1 MPRQSLLEYFQPQSR
16 PPSEIAVAWR
26 RGYRT
31 IRWTY
36 AELLQ
41 TAHQFAKNLASQ
53 GITKGDR
60 VLIWGENS
68 GEWPAAFLGCLF
80 AGVVAVP
87 MDAIADPKFA
97 TRVARQAGVRAA
109 AISRELARGAAKD
122 LGVPIIEL
130 ESLRPAH
137 AHKAPTE
144 FSSPPIQR
152 TDPVEI
158 VFTSGTTSEPRGVV
172 LTHGNLLANLETLE
186 KEINRYR
193 RWERFFHP
201 LRFLDL
207 LPLSHVFGQL
217 LGIFLPQILGGTS
230 VFLDTLNPAEVIR
243 AIHNERVSVLVTV
256 PRLVE
261 SLQYQIERDLAASGE
276 LEKFQRDFKTAE
288 GEHFLRRWW
297 RFRSIH
303 RRFGWKF
310 WAVIS
315 GGAALPAATEKFW
328 GRLGYAAVQG
338 YGLTETTSLVSVNHP
353 FKLGEGS
360 IGKTLPGL
368 EVKLSETGEIL
379 VRGENVSSGYWKDSG
394 VAPVLDA
401 DGWFHTGDLGERD
414 TSGNLYFK
422 GRQKNVIVTPAGLNI
437 YPEDL
442 EAELRKEPGVRDC
455 VVIGLDRDGNAE
467 PCAVLLLRDASAS
480 GALRQGTAFYPEARR
495 AAPKATDTQASNA
508 AKIVTAASPSGAL
521 RQGTASAVP
530 KAGGNPGALAPE
542 ATDTQA
548 SNAAQIVAS
557 ANSRLAE
564 FQRIRSW
571 LVWREPDFPR
581 TPTQKPILA
590 RIREGALT
598 ELAGRGSS
606 RSEAQSA
613 APSTV
618 AGVLQ
623 RISRGTSVAGNG
635 ADLQLTSIERVELIS
650 ALEDRYQVDLSE
662 TDFSNATSVA
672 DLEKLVQKAEQGQPI
687 ADSAGRPPVF
697 RYSRWP
703 RWWPVRWIRALAFYC
718 LVRPAMLL
726 LGWPRVRGR
735 ENLRGVEGPVLIVAN
750 HASYIDPGFVLHALP
765 ARLRWRTAVAM
776 GGETL
781 TDLRVPPPG
790 TNFFRAI
797 LGRIQYPF
805 VIALFHVFPLPV
817 RSGFRKS
824 FEFAGELVDRG
835 WSVLVFPE
843 GVLTPDGAIGPFRA
857 GLGLLVTRLRVPVI
871 PMRLEGLYDLREA
884 NKHWTSPGHIR
895 VTVAPPVTFPET
907 ETPENITQELERR
920 VKDLKSD

>member
-1 MPRQSLLEYFQPQSR
+1 MPRQSLLEYFQPDSR
-16 PPSEIAVAWR
+16 PPREIAVAWR

-41 TAHQFAKNLASQ
+41 TAHQFANHLATQ
-53 GITKGDR
+53 GIAKGDR
-60 VLIWGENS
+60 ILIWGENS
-68 GEWPAAFLGCLF
+68 GEWLAAFLGCLF
-80 AGVVAVP
+80 AGAVAVP
-87 MDAIADPKFA
+87 MDAIADRNFA
-97 TRVARQAGVRAA
+97 IRVARQAGVRAA
-109 AISRELARGAAKD
+109 AISRELATAAAND

-130 ESLRPAH
+130 ETLRPAH
-137 AHKAPTE
+137 TQEASPE

-172 LTHGNLLANLETLE
+172 ITHGNLLANLETLE

-243 AIHNERVSVLVTV
+243 AIHDERVSVLVTV

-276 LEKFQRDFKTAE
+276 LEEFQRDFKTAE

-297 RFRSIH
+297 RFRAIH

-368 EVKLSETGEIL
+368 EVKLSEMGEIL

-401 DGWFHTGDLGERD
+401 DGWFHTGDLGERGAN
-414 TSGNLYFK
+414 GNLYFK

-442 EAELRKEPGVRDC
+442 EAELRKEQGVRDC
-455 VVIGLDRDGNAE
+455 VVIGIDRDGNAE
-467 PCAVLLLRDASAS
+467 PCAVLLLRDAA
-480 GALRQGTAFYPEARR
+480 
-495 AAPKATDTQASNA
+495 D
-508 AKIVTAASPSGAL
+508 SGAL

-530 KAGGNPGALAPE
+530 KATANLGALAPE
-542 ATDTQA
+542 AGETQA
-548 SNAAQIVAS
+548 TNAAKIVAN

-571 LVWREPDFPR
+571 VVWREPDFPR

-598 ELAGRGSS
+598 QLAGRTPGDSGTQSS
-606 RSEAQSA
+606 AQ
-613 APSTV
+613 STV

-623 RISRGTSVAGNG
+623 RIASGSASPNGG

-650 ALEDRYQVDLSE
+650 ALEDRYQVDLGE
-662 TDFSNATSVA
+662 VDFSNATSVA
-672 DLEKLVQKAEQGQPI
+672 DLEKLVQKAERGQPI
-687 ADSAGRPPVF
+687 TDSISRAPVF

-703 RWWPVRWIRALAFYC
+703 RWQPVRWIRALAFYC
-718 LVRPAMLL
+718 LVRPALLL

-735 ENLRGVEGPVLIVAN
+735 ENLRGVKGPVLIVSN

-797 LGRIQYPF
+797 LGRIQYPLT
-805 VIALFHVFPLPV
+805 VALFHVFPLPV

-835 WSVLVFPE
+835 WSVLIFPE
-843 GVLTPDGAIGPFRA
+843 GELTPDGAIAPFRA
-857 GLGLLVTRLRVPVI
+857 GIGLLVTRLRIPVI

-895 VTVAPPVTFPET
+895 VTVGAPVTFAET

-920 VKDLKSD
+920 VKALKVN

>member
-1 MPRQSLLEYFQPQSR
+1 MPRQSLLEYFQPDSR
-16 PPSEIAVAWR
+16 PPREIAVTWR

-36 AELLQ
+36 SELLQ
-41 TAHQFAKNLASQ
+41 TAQQFAKNLADQ

-60 VLIWGENS
+60 VVIWGENS
-68 GEWPAAFLGCLF
+68 GEWLAAFLGCLF
-80 AGVVAVP
+80 AGAVAVP
-87 MDAIADPKFA
+87 MDAVADPKFA
-97 TRVARQAGVRAA
+97 ARVARQAGVRAA
-109 AISRELARGAAKD
+109 AISRELASGAATD

-130 ESLRPAH
+130 ESLH
-137 AHKAPTE
+137 AAPE
-144 FSSPPIQR
+144 PQAIHAFSSPPIQR

-172 LTHGNLLANLETLE
+172 ITHGNLLANLETLE

-230 VFLDTLNPAEVIR
+230 VFLDTLNPAGVMR
-243 AIHNERVSVLVTV
+243 TIHDERVSVLVTV

-261 SLQYQIERDLAASGE
+261 SLQYQIERDLAAGGE
-276 LEKFQRDFKTAE
+276 LENFQRDFKTAE
-288 GEHFLRRWW
+288 SEHFLRRWW
-297 RFRSIH
+297 RFRAIH

-414 TSGNLYFK
+414 ANGNLYFK

-467 PCAVLLLRDASAS
+467 PCAVLLLRDS
-480 GALRQGTAFYPEARR
+480 
-495 AAPKATDTQASNA
+495 
-508 AKIVTAASPSGAL
+508 ASPS
-521 RQGTASAVP
+521 
-530 KAGGNPGALAPE
+530 E
-542 ATDTQA
+542 
-548 SNAAQIVAS
+548 IIES

-564 FQRIRSW
+564 FQRVRSW
-571 LVWREPDFPR
+571 VVWREPDFPR

-590 RIREGALT
+590 RIREGALA
-598 ELAGRGSS
+598 ELAGRASS
-606 RSEAQSA
+606 DPSTQSA

-623 RISRGTSVAGNG
+623 RIASGSASPNAG
-635 ADLQLTSIERVELIS
+635 AELQLSSIERVELIS

-662 TDFSNATSVA
+662 ADFSNATSVA
-672 DLEKLVQKAEQGQPI
+672 RPRTAGEKSRTGTADRRFRQPRAGIPLLALASLAAGAMDSRARVLLSRSPGDAAARLAARPRARKSPRRKRSGADRLEPRFLH
-687 ADSAGRPPVF
+687 RPG
-697 RYSRWP
+697 
-703 RWWPVRWIRALAFYC
+703 IRAA
-718 LVRPAMLL
+718 RPAGTPALAHS
-726 LGWPRVRGR
+726 RSNGR
-735 ENLRGVEGPVLIVAN
+735 RDA
-750 HASYIDPGFVLHALP
+750 HRFAS
-765 ARLRWRTAVAM
+765 
-776 GGETL
+776 
-781 TDLRVPPPG
+781 
-790 TNFFRAI
+790 
-797 LGRIQYPF
+797 
-805 VIALFHVFPLPV
+805 
-817 RSGFRKS
+817 S
-824 FEFAGELVDRG
+824 
-835 WSVLVFPE
+835 
-843 GVLTPDGAIGPFRA
+843 
-857 GLGLLVTRLRVPVI
+857 
-871 PMRLEGLYDLREA
+871 
-884 NKHWTSPGHIR
+884 SPGHKFLPRDPRTHSISANNR
-895 VTVAPPVTFPET
+895 AVPRLPATRALR
-907 ETPENITQELERR
+907 IQE
-920 VKDLKSD
+920 KF

>member
-1 MPRQSLLEYFQPQSR
+1 MARQSLLEYFQLESR
-16 PPSEIAVAWR
+16 PPREIAVAWR

-31 IRWTY
+31 VRWTY
-36 AELLQ
+36 AELLR
-41 TAHQFAKNLASQ
+41 TAHRFAGELASR
-53 GITKGDR
+53 GVAKGDR
-60 VLIWGENS
+60 VLIWGQNS
-68 GEWPAAFLGCLF
+68 GEWLAAVLGCLF
-80 AGVVAVP
+80 AGAVAVP
-87 MDAIADPKFA
+87 MDAIADKNFA
-97 TRVARQAGVRAA
+97 TRVVGQAGVR
-109 AISRELARGAAKD
+109 LAVVGRQLAGESSNN
-122 LGVPIIEL
+122 LGVPIIQL
-130 ESLRPAH
+130 ESLHDAAGQEAMH
-137 AHKAPTE
+137 E
-144 FSSPPIQR
+144 FSSLPIQR
-152 TDPVEI
+152 SDPVEI

-193 RWERFFHP
+193 RYARFFHP

-230 VFLDTLNPAEVIR
+230 VFLDTLNPAEVTR
-243 AIHNERVSVLVTV
+243 AIHDERVSVLVSV
-256 PRLVE
+256 PRLIE
-261 SLQYQIERDLAASGE
+261 SLQYQIERDLAGSGE
-276 LEKFQRDFKTAE
+276 LEQFRRDFEKAE

-297 RFRSIH
+297 RFRAIR

-328 GRLGYAAVQG
+328 GRLGYGAIQG

-360 IGKTLPGL
+360 IGKALPGL

-394 VAPVLDA
+394 IAPVLDA

-414 TSGNLYFK
+414 ANGNLYFK

-442 EAELRKEPGVRDC
+442 EAELRKQPGVRDC

-467 PCAVLLLRDASAS
+467 PCAVLLLRV
-480 GALRQGTAFYPEARR
+480 GA
-495 AAPKATDTQASNA
+495 NA
-508 AKIVTAASPSGAL
+508 AEIIQRA
-521 RQGTASAVP
+521 
-530 KAGGNPGALAPE
+530 
-542 ATDTQA
+542 
-548 SNAAQIVAS
+548 NA
-557 ANSRLAE
+557 RLAE
-564 FQRIRSW
+564 FQRMRW
-571 LVWREPDFPR
+571 WVVWPQPDFPR

-590 RIREGALT
+590 RIREGALA
-598 ELAGRGSS
+598 ELTGCDPSG
-606 RSEAQSA
+606 SEAQSA

-623 RISRGTSVAGNG
+623 RISRGTASGSASPDGG
-635 ADLQLTSIERVELIS
+635 ADLQLSSIERVELIS

-662 TDFSNATSVA
+662 TDFSNAQSVA
-672 DLEKLVQKAEQGQPI
+672 DLENLVQKAEQGKPI
-687 ADSAGRPPVF
+687 DDSGGRAPVF
-697 RYSRWP
+697 RYPRWP

-718 LVRPAMLL
+718 LARPAMVL

-735 ENLRGVEGPVLIVAN
+735 ENLRGVKGPVLIVAN
-750 HASYIDPGFVLHALP
+750 HASYIDPGFVLTALP

-781 TDLRVPPPG
+781 TDLRSPPPG
-790 TNFFRAI
+790 TKVFRA
-797 LGRIQYPF
+797 LLTRIQYPL
-805 VIALFHVFPLPV
+805 VLALFHAFPLPV
-817 RSGFRKS
+817 RAGFRKS

-857 GLGLLVTRLRVPVI
+857 GIGLLVASLRIPVI
-871 PMRLEGLYDLREA
+871 PIRLEGLFDLRKA

-895 VTVAPPVTFPET
+895 VTVGAPVTFPET
-907 ETPENITQELERR
+907 ESAESITRELERR
-920 VKDLKSD
+920 VKALGSK

>member
-1 MPRQSLLEYFQPQSR
+1 MNS
-16 PPSEIAVAWR
+16 PPAP
-26 RGYRT
+26 RT
-31 IRWTY
+31 IS
-36 AELLQ
+36 
-41 TAHQFAKNLASQ
+41 ASPSSSSKPC
-53 GITKGDR
+53 IPLSTK
-60 VLIWGENS
+60 
-68 GEWPAAFLGCLF
+68 AA
-80 AGVVAVP
+80 P
-87 MDAIADPKFA
+87 
-97 TRVARQAGVRAA
+97 
-109 AISRELARGAAKD
+109 
-122 LGVPIIEL
+122 
-130 ESLRPAH
+130 
-137 AHKAPTE
+137 E
-144 FSSPPIQR
+144 FPSPPTQR

-172 LTHGNLLANLETLE
+172 ITHGNLLANLEVLE

-243 AIHNERVSVLVTV
+243 AIHDERVSVLVTV

-261 SLQYQIERDLAASGE
+261 SLQYQIERDLAASGQ

-297 RFRSIH
+297 RFRAIH

-315 GGAALPAATEKFW
+315 GGAALPATTEKFW

-379 VRGENVSSGYWKDSG
+379 VRGENVSSGYWRDSG

-414 TSGNLYFK
+414 ASGNLYFK

-467 PCAVLLLRDASAS
+467 PCAVLLLRAANSED
-480 GALRQGTAFYPEARR
+480 LRPDTSLAVPEPPA
-495 AAPKATDTQASNA
+495 DS
-508 AKIVTAASPSGAL
+508 SAL

-530 KAGGNPGALAPE
+530 KAAANLGASAPE
-542 ATDTQA
+542 GTD
-548 SNAAQIVAS
+548 AQTSTTAKIIAN

-571 LVWREPDFPR
+571 VVWPEPDFPR
-581 TPTQKPILA
+581 TPTQKPILS
-590 RIREGALT
+590 RIREGALA
-598 ELAGRGSS
+598 ELAGRASS
-606 RSEAQSA
+606 DSSTQSA

-623 RISRGTSVAGNG
+623 RIASGSASPNVG
-635 ADLQLTSIERVELIS
+635 ADFQLSSIERVELIS

-662 TDFSNATSVA
+662 ADFSNATSLA
-672 DLEKLVQKAEQGQPI
+672 DLEKLVQKAERGQPI
-687 ADSAGRPPVF
+687 ADSGSRAPIF

-703 RWWPVRWIRALAFYC
+703 RWQPVRWIRALAFYC
-718 LVRPAMLL
+718 LVRPALLL

-735 ENLRGVEGPVLIVAN
+735 ENLRGVKGPVLIVSN

-797 LGRIQYPF
+797 LGRIQYPL

-857 GLGLLVTRLRVPVI
+857 GIGLLVTRLRIPVI

-895 VTVAPPVTFPET
+895 VTVGAPVTFAET

-920 VKDLKSD
+920 VKALKVN

>member
-1 MPRQSLLEYFQPQSR
+1 MSDTKPAMPRQSLLEYFGPDSR
-16 PPSEIAVAWR
+16 PSREIAVAWR

-41 TAHQFAKNLASQ
+41 TAHQFTKNLASQ

-60 VLIWGENS
+60 ILIWGENS
-68 GEWPAAFLGCLF
+68 GEWLAAFLGCLF

-97 TRVARQAGVRAA
+97 ARVARQASVRAA
-109 AISRELARGAAKD
+109 AISRELASGAATD

-130 ESLRPAH
+130 ESLRATNSQ
-137 AHKAPTE
+137 KASPE
-144 FSSPPIQR
+144 FSSPPILR

-193 RWERFFHP
+193 GWERFFHP

-243 AIHNERVSVLVTV
+243 AIHDERVSVLVTV

-261 SLQYQIERDLAASGE
+261 SLQYQIERGLAAGGN

-297 RFRSIH
+297 RFRAIH

-368 EVKLSETGEIL
+368 EVKLSETKEIL

-394 VAPVLDA
+394 IAPVLDA

-414 TSGNLYFK
+414 ANGNLYFK

-442 EAELRKEPGVRDC
+442 EAEIRKEPGVRDC
-455 VVIGLDRDGNAE
+455 VVIGLERDGNAE
-467 PCAVLLLRDASAS
+467 PCAVLLLRDS
-480 GALRQGTAFYPEARR
+480 
-495 AAPKATDTQASNA
+495 
-508 AKIVTAASPSGAL
+508 ASPS
-521 RQGTASAVP
+521 
-530 KAGGNPGALAPE
+530 E
-542 ATDTQA
+542 
-548 SNAAQIVAS
+548 IIES

-564 FQRIRSW
+564 FQRVRSW
-571 LVWREPDFPR
+571 VVWHEPDFPR

-590 RIREGALT
+590 RIREGTLAQ
-598 ELAGRGSS
+598 LAGRASS
-606 RSEAQSA
+606 DTGTQST

-623 RISRGTSVAGNG
+623 KISRGASDAGEG
-635 ADLQLTSIERVELIS
+635 HDLQLSSIERVELIS

-662 TDFSNATSVA
+662 TDFSNAQSIA
-672 DLEKLVQKAEQGQPI
+672 DLETLVHKAEHGQPI
-687 ADSAGRPPVF
+687 DDSGNRAPVF
-697 RYSRWP
+697 RYPRWP

-735 ENLRGVEGPVLIVAN
+735 ENLRGVKGPVLIVSN

-781 TDLRVPPPG
+781 TDLRVPTQG

-797 LGRIQYPF
+797 LGRIQYPLA
-805 VIALFHVFPLPV
+805 IALFHVFPLPV

-843 GVLTPDGAIGPFRA
+843 GVLTPDGVIGPFRA
-857 GLGLLVTRLRVPVI
+857 GIGLLVTRLRIPVI

-895 VTVAPPVTFPET
+895 VTVGAPVTFPET
-907 ETPENITQELERR
+907 ETPENITKELERR
-920 VKDLKSD
+920 VRALAC